1 MKSRRRY
8 RVEVMYSIASQ
19 QPVLKETSS
28 APTHAFRNKNSN
40 HRFHHQPTHLISH
53 YISNNDKEAG
63 IITTEEADNET
74 AWRHA
79 SSWIHGS

>member
-1 MKSRRRY
+1 
-8 RVEVMYSIASQ
+8 
-19 QPVLKETSS
+19 VLVLCVKEILLPS
-28 APTHAFRNKNSN
+28 THAFRKNN

-63 IITTEEADNET
+63 IITTEEADNDT